1 MRGPKA
7 IVNTENT
14 RGSIR
19 ILVESDMVIQFFA
32 VFSETC
38 VSCLLLRRV
47 RRVVAYGR
55 QCWKDIPI
63 STLDGEICLYYW
75 ILFFCMCKRVVGQF
89 SAVCCQKTI
98 SSKRGLV
105 WWFSSPS
112 EFILFSHRKI
122 FPRRFLFQF
131 WAALLVDIACYAF
144 FFFGS
149 AFFRYMVCAVWDDTN
164 TFQWLAYPKWKHEK
178 MDDRTMSLRALP
190 WLRKTRLEKK
200 ILVINNFWIFLRIC
214 HPTLVSPSS
223 SICGRR
229 ITKN

>member
-1 MRGPKA
+1 MPSVARKRFQAKEVWFGGFLRE
-7 IVNTENT
+7 VN
-14 RGSIR
+14 
-19 ILVESDMVIQFFA
+19 
-32 VFSETC
+32 
-38 VSCLLLRRV
+38 
-47 RRVVAYGR
+47 
-55 QCWKDIPI
+55 
-63 STLDGEICLYYW
+63 LY
-75 ILFFCMCKRVVGQF
+75 
-89 SAVCCQKTI
+89 
-98 SSKRGLV
+98 
-105 WWFSSPS
+105 
-112 EFILFSHRKI
+112 FSHIVKFSRGV
-122 FPRRFLFQF
+122 FCFNFGRRYSRS
-131 WAALLVDIACYAF
+131 LLCVP

-229 ITKN
+229 ITNN